1 MKLEEF
7 NGIFVK
13 AINFSNLYPNLREA
27 IVEFE
32 LDTHS
37 HVVALTDKEF
47 ELISALRSRE
57 NIDLSKKEIKNG

>member
-32 LDTHS
+32 LDTH
-37 HVVALTDKEF
+37 VVALTDKEF